1 MGKFAS
7 KNQNCQFELKFRT
20 QTNSNTQNSMVV
32 FTFSVLDEK
41 QPFLGKF
48 GPKSHNCQFMLK
60 SGTVKLVYNDYLGDE
75 VSAVVIDR

>member
-1 MGKFAS
+1 
-7 KNQNCQFELKFRT
+7 
-20 QTNSNTQNSMVV
+20 MVV

-48 GPKSHNCQFMLK
+48 SPKSHNCQFMLK
-60 SGTVKLVYNDYLGDE
+60 FGTVKLVYNDDLGDE

>member
-1 MGKFAS
+1 
-7 KNQNCQFELKFRT
+7 
-20 QTNSNTQNSMVV
+20 MVV

-48 GPKSHNCQFMLK
+48 SPKSNNCQFMLK
-60 SGTVKLVYNDYLGDE
+60 FGTVKLVYNDDLGDE

>member
-1 MGKFAS
+1 
-7 KNQNCQFELKFRT
+7 
-20 QTNSNTQNSMVV
+20 MVV

-48 GPKSHNCQFMLK
+48 CHNCQFMLK
-60 SGTVKLVYNDYLGDE
+60 FGTVKLVYNDDLGDE